1 MAPLLLACA
10 ALIAVRLDAG
20 FAWVLAA
27 YLATALAYTLRLKR
41 VAVADVFVLAVLYT
55 LRIAAGAAAIGV
67 VVSHWLL
74 AFSMFLFLSLALGKR
89 HAELT
94 RLEARETPDARAA
107 GRGYRAGDHFAI
119 GIFGA
124 CSGYLA
130 VLVLAL
136 YITSRDVLVLYRQPA
151 FLWVAPPLLLYW
163 VTRVWLLA
171 HRRELGEDPVLFA
184 IRDPSS
190 YVVGAAMLAAIYF
203 AT

>member
-1 MAPLLLACA
+1 
-10 ALIAVRLDAG
+10 
-20 FAWVLAA
+20 
-27 YLATALAYTLRLKR
+27 
-41 VAVADVFVLAVLYT
+41 
-55 LRIAAGAAAIGV
+55 
-67 VVSHWLL
+67 
-74 AFSMFLFLSLALGKR
+74 MFLFLSLALGKR

-107 GRGYRAGDHFAI
+107 GRGYRASDHFAI

-136 YITSRDVLVLYRQPA
+136 YITSRDVLVLYRQPP

>member
-1 MAPLLLACA
+1 MSPS
-10 ALIAVRLDAG
+10 RLDTG
-20 FAWVLAA
+20 FVLVLAA

-41 VAVADVFVLAVLYT
+41 IAVADVFVLAILYT

-94 RLEARETPDARAA
+94 RLEARTAPDARVA
-107 GRGYRAGDHFAI
+107 GRGYRAGDHPAI
-119 GIFGA
+119 GVFGT

-130 VLVLAL
+130 VLVFAL
-136 YITSRDVLVLYRQPA
+136 YITSGDVLLLYRQPA
-151 FLWVAPPLLLYW
+151 ILWAAPPLLLFW
-163 VTRVWLLA
+163 VTRIWFLA

-190 YVVGAAMLAAIYF
+190 YVVGAGMLAAIYF